1 MRIFLLST
9 ILILLELCSN
19 CLYAQESQ
27 LNARALLQKSI
38 AYHDPQGNWMHFQ
51 GTIYLRGSL
60 PRRSPNYSVITFHN
74 ERDIYKST
82 RKINGKMI
90 TGGVSQGACFAQ
102 VNGDSHLSAESVE
115 TYNLGCEEILKMR
128 NYHLHMLGMPM
139 KLMERGIQINPKV
152 RLVFFGG
159 SPCYEISVKYLK
171 SAVKESW
178 KYYFHPETYA
188 LSGYRF
194 SPDDSEKHSTGDF
207 VLLEEELEIHAIKF
221 PKVRRWYNS
230 NHTPIGTDELMEGKY
245 LREADRMVIS
255 RGN

>member
-9 ILILLELCSN
+9 ILLLLELCGM
-19 CLYAQESQ
+19 CLHAQES
-27 LNARALLQKSI
+27 LPDARTLLQKSI
-38 AYHDPQGNWMHFQ
+38 AYHDPQGNWMRFR

-60 PRRSPNYSVITFHN
+60 PSRMPNYSVITFHN
-74 ERDIYKST
+74 EKDLYKAT

-102 VNGDSHLSAESVE
+102 INGDSHLSAESVE
-115 TYNLGCEEILKMR
+115 SYNLGCEEILQMR

-139 KLMERGIQINPKV
+139 KLRERGIQIDPGVKQ
-152 RLVFFGG
+152 VFFGG
-159 SPCYEISVKYLK
+159 IPCYEITVRYLK

-178 KYYFHPETYA
+178 RYYFHPETYA
-188 LSGYRF
+188 LTGYRF
-194 SPDDSEKHSTGDF
+194 SPNDSEKEASGDF

-221 PKVRRWYNS
+221 PKVRKWFNAK
-230 NHTPIGTDELMEGKY
+230 HAPIGTDELMEGKY